1 MKTKILLMLTFWKS
15 QKLVPRKRNQSILI
29 PKIRSRKTTGSPSPK
44 YEHRRAS
51 ASLRNIQNIRICMG
65 KKTYRFYLNSL
76 WTGLW
81 SSGELGRGESP
92 AFPFPFLAIFFPKQ
106 RACSIYRFTPGGY
119 SHILPIRVCAAQRG
133 RDFEAPD
140 LERGIHF
147 RGVF

>member
-1 MKTKILLMLTFWKS
+1 MQVLNENENISNGTFWKS

-29 PKIRSRKTTGSPSPK
+29 PKIRSRKTTGTPSPK

-92 AFPFPFLAIFFPKQ
+92 PFPFPFLAIFFSKQ
-106 RACSIYRFTPGGY
+106 RACSQAIFKRFSVYIKVYQGLVNPY
-119 SHILPIRVCAAQRG
+119 I
-133 RDFEAPD
+133 
-140 LERGIHF
+140 ERKPF
-147 RGVF
+147 T